1 MVLWCIEQALS
12 LGMYPL
18 PGMIQT
24 DLECGPSPTHKS
36 RKGRLYL
43 YGTKNAKTKIT
54 RHLRGRRTI
63 KGVWI
68 SEQNIS
74 HKEELLEQRNQEHQ
88 IIINIL
94 KAVKDIINITK
105 QKHEDH

>member
-18 PGMIQT
+18 PGIST
-24 DLECGPSPTHKS
+24 DLECGPFPTHKT
-36 RKGRLYL
+36 RQGRLYL

-54 RHLRGRRTI
+54 RHLKSKRTI
-63 KGVWI
+63 TGVQR

-74 HKEELLEQRNQEHQ
+74 HKEEFLEQRNQEHH

-94 KAVKDIINITK
+94 KAVKDIINIMK
-105 QKHEDH
+105 QKYEDH